1 MRLPKTIRVVL
12 LALVAAGT
20 VSPKGAPAPS
30 AQEQR
35 QRVTLPSGIS
45 VHLPGDWVQSES
57 MTVPPSPWLAPFA
70 PRVTFLEFSALDNWK
85 THSSL
90 RIATTTDVFRGQDEE
105 ALDTQMHGPVGSGN
119 SLIDYL
125 FYFFFP
131 PPLNCLDGGAAAYHK
146 ARSDGITDHDATA
159 PSLNIRMDCH
169 YGPTVADFYSSQLS
183 SGVVFE
189 LTTGIERAVGIYPQ
203 FYLLPME
210 KVESNGLTFYV
221 FEAQGQT
228 QLNLAT
234 LYHFDFPDDLQG
246 AQTDYFW
253 AVGAPSPFP
262 FSLDPQRKN
271 VPLIQVAYAGIGL
284 GPNKRENFMRVLR
297 EIRFLEEANNNGED
311 TYDASVFGGS
321 LDQPIPRTPV
331 SGPNR

>member
-1 MRLPKTIRVVL
+1 MRLPKTIGVVL

-20 VSPKGAPAPS
+20 ASLKGAPAPP
-30 AQEQR
+30 APEQW
-35 QRVTLPSGIS
+35 QRVGLPSGIS
-45 VHLPGDWVQSES
+45 IDLSGDWVQSES
-57 MTVPPSPWLAPFA
+57 ITVPPSPWLAPFA

-90 RIATTTDVFRGQDEE
+90 RIATTTNVFRGQDEG
-105 ALDTQMHGPVGSGN
+105 ALDTQMHGPAGSGN

-131 PPLNCLDGGAAAYHK
+131 PPLNCLDGGAAAHHK
-146 ARSDGITDHDATA
+146 AGTDEITDHDATA

-169 YGPTVADFYSSQLS
+169 HAPTVADFYSSQLS

-189 LTTGIERAVGIYPQ
+189 FTNGTERAGGIHPQ

-234 LYHFDFPDDLQG
+234 LYHFNFPDDLQG

-253 AVGAPSPFP
+253 AVGALSPFP

-284 GPNKRENFMRVLR
+284 GPNKREDFMKVLSQ
-297 EIRFLEEANNNGED
+297 IRFREEANNNG
-311 TYDASVFGGS
+311 DASIFSGS
-321 LDQPIPRTPV
+321 
-331 SGPNR
+331 